1 MGEEPDDCKSMMI
14 KRIPTSMTPILLN
27 VQSYLTTEDK
37 SKERLGS
44 VSSYRNRLS
53 WLVALAALVAVS
65 SCSSDGEPSDKE
77 IEEIVDR
84 AFENFLKDALE
95 DFGG

>member
-1 MGEEPDDCKSMMI
+1 M
-14 KRIPTSMTPILLN
+14 
-27 VQSYLTTEDK
+27 
-37 SKERLGS
+37 
-44 VSSYRNRLS
+44 SSYRNRLS